1 MLHRG
6 GGEPKEATAAR
17 ACERL
22 QLQQRSF
29 ARAAREH
36 SVQRARRLPSLLGAA
51 ASAGNNKAAAAAH
64 RVQLVPDGAGRLQA
78 GAVLH
83 QGVVELLDTRPCAH
97 KKATRDSLIL
107 LR

>member
-1 MLHRG
+1 
-6 GGEPKEATAAR
+6 
-17 ACERL
+17 
-22 QLQQRSF
+22 
-29 ARAAREH
+29 
-36 SVQRARRLPSLLGAA
+36 
-51 ASAGNNKAAAAAH
+51 
-64 RVQLVPDGAGRLQA
+64 VPDGAGRLQA